1 MSEGHTDLNSDNN
14 LSFYNENDHS
24 NGNNTDMYNND
35 KYDYSS
41 ELGQIIRISAFVCLL
56 LKEFQISSISLWL
69 PSHIGGEE
77 IYFFFGL
84 SE

>member
-14 LSFYNENDHS
+14 LRFYNENDHS
-24 NGNNTDMYNND
+24 NGNNTDIYNND

-56 LKEFQISSISLWL
+56 LKEFQISLWL
-69 PSHIGGEE
+69 PSHIEGEE
-77 IYFFFGL
+77 IYFFVGL

>member
-24 NGNNTDMYNND
+24 NGNNTDIYNND

-41 ELGQIIRISAFVCLL
+41 ELG
-56 LKEFQISSISLWL
+56 K
-69 PSHIGGEE
+69 
-77 IYFFFGL
+77 
-84 SE
+84 

>member
-1 MSEGHTDLNSDNN
+1 MSEGHTDLNSDND

-24 NGNNTDMYNND
+24 NGNNTDIYNND

-56 LKEFQISSISLWL
+56 PEGISNFIDFIVATVSYWRR
-69 PSHIGGEE
+69 SHIC
-77 IYFFFGL
+77 L
-84 SE
+84 RRTK

>member
-1 MSEGHTDLNSDNN
+1 MSEGHTDLNSDN
-14 LSFYNENDHS
+14 LSFYNKNDHS
-24 NGNNTDMYNND
+24 NGNNTDIYNND

-56 LKEFQISSISLWL
+56 LKEFQISLVSLWL
-69 PSHIGGEE
+69 PSHIGGEA
-77 IYFFFGL
+77 IYVFVGL